1 MIRNVA
7 QAQQRLVVVI
17 ACLAIVDV
25 AALAFLLSPAI
36 HSNKR
41 MQAELQ
47 TLQGQLAQKHVQA
60 IPALD
65 MDKKLVEAKTQISD
79 FYAQDFP
86 SRYSEISQALAT
98 AAHESQVQLTN
109 ITYAPVRPNADQ
121 VKLLA
126 DRKLT
131 EINLTLDMTG
141 NYESEIRFIN
151 AMERSKLLLVLESV
165 NLAESQ
171 GGSIRLSLRM
181 QTYLR
186 TTGREA

>member
-1 MIRNVA
+1 MMRNVA
-7 QAQQRLVVVI
+7 QAQRRLIVVI

-47 TLQGQLAQKHVQA
+47 VLQAQQAQKRVQA

-65 MDKKLVEAKTQISD
+65 MDKKLAEAKTQISD
-79 FYAQDFP
+79 FYAHDFAT
-86 SRYSEISQALAT
+86 RYSEISEALAT

-109 ITYAPVRPNADQ
+109 ITYAPVRPSAEQ
-121 VKLLA
+121 AKLLA
-126 DRKLT
+126 YRKLT

-141 NYESEIRFIN
+141 SYDSEIKFIN
-151 AMERSKLLLVLESV
+151 HLERSKLLVVLESV

-186 TTGREA
+186 ATES